1 MRILWYFRAW
11 TKDSTKPIRLWVEAK
26 NQMAARNLIL
36 RENPFITKLT
46 FYKSTKQNNM
56 EPKYVLILDFCVGC
70 LNIIELTDEEVE
82 ASEKYE
88 DFSDFLSTLE
98 EKYGFRVENCQWM
111 ITESLSICHYKEGKE
126 VKDAELV

>member
-1 MRILWYFRAW
+1 
-11 TKDSTKPIRLWVEAK
+11 
-26 NQMAARNLIL
+26 
-36 RENPFITKLT
+36 
-46 FYKSTKQNNM
+46 M

>member
-1 MRILWYFRAW
+1 
-11 TKDSTKPIRLWVEAK
+11 
-26 NQMAARNLIL
+26 
-36 RENPFITKLT
+36 
-46 FYKSTKQNNM
+46 M
-56 EPKYVLILDFCVGC
+56 EPKYVLILDFTLGC
-70 LNIIELTDEEVE
+70 LNIIELTEKEQK

-111 ITESLSICHYKEGKE
+111 ITESLSIYHYKEGKE